1 MKCNTKKEALEFL
14 DMIQAGFE
22 EVNIDVKYDKDASLE
37 ELNAVIELNFKKFA
51 KYVMKTKGIPYDK
64 GGIQ

>member
-1 MKCNTKKEALEFL
+1 MKLNTKKEALEFL

-37 ELNAVIELNFKKFA
+37 ELNAIIELNFKKFA
-51 KYVMKTKGIPYDK
+51 KYVMRKRGIPYDK